1 MSKFYKIK
9 KYFTGHRIL
18 LLVILCLFGLGV
30 VQSRQVTKKKQREKK
45 DERVYLVHSDNLKLD
60 PYGNN
65 PMAQVLTGNVQFLH
79 KGARLFCDS
88 AYFFQESNSFKAFGH
103 VRMLQGDTLS
113 LFSDYA
119 YYDGNAQMAEAR
131 YNVVLTHRQ
140 TKLFTDSLN
149 YDRLYGIGYFFEGG
163 KMVDKQNVLVADWGE
178 YDSESR
184 KAVFNYNVKLKNPK
198 FVIDTDTLNYDT
210 KTSVADVVGPSV
222 VTSGDNVIHTTRA
235 FYDSNN
241 NKARLLERSTLIN
254 QGKELTGDS
263 LVYDEKTGVSRG
275 FRNVVYRDTVNK
287 NQLVSNTL
295 FYNEKTGYAFA
306 TDSAVM
312 MDYSQKDTLF
322 AHSDTMK
329 VYTFNMN
336 TDSVYRRIH
345 CYNHVRAYRTDVQ
358 AVCDSL
364 VYDTKDSC
372 MTMYKDP
379 ILWNVNR
386 QVLGEQI
393 KVYMNDS
400 TISRAHVI
408 NQAFSA
414 EMLPDSIS
422 FNQLSSREMFAFFEN
437 GDIRKTEAV
446 GNVLAAYYH
455 RDEKDSTLLGMF
467 YIETDTMRMYITD
480 RQLESIWTNKSTG
493 VGYPITQLPP
503 HKAKLPSFVW
513 FGYIRPVDKHDIF
526 NWRGKKSGTEL
537 RSVKRSAAPL
547 QHIGSS
553 GVTTIKGTADGT
565 TVNIGSGGLPPAA
578 AESKKD

>member
-1 MSKFYKIK
+1 MIKFYNIK
-9 KYFTGHRIL
+9 KHFTGHRIL

-30 VQSRQVTKKKQREKK
+30 VQSRQIVKKKQREKK

-60 PYGNN
+60 PYGDN

-131 YNVVLTHRQ
+131 YNVVLRHRQ
-140 TKLFTDSLN
+140 TKLYTDSLN

-184 KAVFNYNVKLKNPK
+184 KAVFNYNVRLKNPK
-198 FVIDTDTLNYDT
+198 FIIDTDTLNYDT

-222 VTSGDNVIHTTRA
+222 VTSGDNVIHTIRA
-235 FYDSNN
+235 FYDSNK
-241 NKARLLERSTLIN
+241 NKARLLERSILLN
-254 QGKELTGDS
+254 KGKKLTGDS

-275 FRNVVYRDTVNK
+275 FGNVVYRDTVNK
-287 NQLVSNTL
+287 NELVSNTL

-312 MDYSQKDTLF
+312 KDYSQKDTLY
-322 AHSDTMK
+322 AHSDTVK
-329 VYTFNMN
+329 VYTFNIS
-336 TDSVYRRIH
+336 TDSAYRRIH

-364 VYDTKDSC
+364 IYDTKDSC

-386 QVLGEQI
+386 QILGELI

-400 TISRAHVI
+400 SISRAHVI

-414 EMLPDSIS
+414 EMLHDSIS
-422 FNQLSSREMFAFFEN
+422 FNQLSSREMFGFFEN
-437 GDIRKTEAV
+437 GEIRKTEAV

-455 RDEKDSTLLGMF
+455 KDDKDSTLLGMF
-467 YIETDTMRMYITD
+467 YIETDTMRMYID
-480 RQLESIWTNKSTG
+480 NRQLESIWTNKSSG

-503 HKAKLPSFVW
+503 QKAKLPSFVW
-513 FGYIRPVDKHDIF
+513 FGYIRPVDKYDIF

-537 RSVKRSAAPL
+537 RSVRRSGAPL
-547 QHIGSS
+547 RHISPS
-553 GVTTIKGTADGT
+553 GVKTVRGTADGT
-565 TVNIGSGGLPPAA
+565 PVAVGTGGLPPD
-578 AESKKD
+578 ERGDKNN